1 MEEDIKY
8 TFRAQTALETEQS
21 CTISTQLKKLEVL
34 NSLRNPFVV
43 PQQSSP
49 PRKPVILRL
58 KDTDFFCLFFA
69 LCLKLYLWIS
79 IILLYI
85 VINQF
90 VLLSSISCNPLQY
103 SCLENPHGQR
113 SMGDYSPWGR
123 TVGHNWVAKHKQYF
137 TRQRHHSIFI
147 YPTAD
152 GCLGNFLP
160 MDITNYAFMNI

>member
-8 TFRAQTALETEQS
+8 TFRTQTALETEQS
-21 CTISTQLKKLEVL
+21 CTISPQLKKLKVS
-34 NSLRNPFVV
+34 NSLRNPYVV

-58 KDTDFFCLFFA
+58 KDTDLFCLFFA
-69 LCLKLYLWIS
+69 LYLKLYLWIS

-90 VLLSSISCNPLQY
+90 VLLYSISCWRRACNPLQY

-113 SMGDYSPWGR
+113 SVVGYSPWGR
-123 TVGHNWVAKHKQYF
+123 TVGHNWVTKHNTVFYAAKAPQY
-137 TRQRHHSIFI
+137 I
-147 YPTAD
+147 Y
-152 GCLGNFLP
+152 LP
-160 MDITNYAFMNI
+160 HCWWVFG